1 MSKYLVWGM
10 PMKREG
16 EKLKIQVLPNTEAT
30 PVNPK
35 PECKWQILESFRG
48 ATLYS
53 CSKSD
58 SDILVQER
66 GE

>member
-1 MSKYLVWGM
+1 
-10 PMKREG
+10 MKREG